1 MPEGDTIWYVARRLR
16 PVLVDQ
22 PLTDVL
28 CRWPRVVY
36 GLRGRSVRQ
45 IDTHGK
51 HLLLRF
57 TDATTLRIHLKMTGR
72 WRVFT
77 RDPSTYTTRD
87 LGVALTTERATAAC
101 YNVPDVERI
110 DDRALSRHRLLS
122 ALGPDVLAEDFDAD
136 AAVQRAPLDLSIAE
150 ALLDQRIAAGVG
162 NVWRA
167 EILFVERQ
175 NPFTRVGDLPDPVRI
190 WQRASDYMR
199 ASLASDF
206 HGTTGNPRH
215 DHYVYG
221 RTRRACLRCGTPIRA
236 KKIGG
241 PMPRAVYWCPRC
253 QP

>member
-16 PVLVDQ
+16 PILVDR
-22 PLTDVL
+22 PLTGVL
-28 CRWPRVVY
+28 CRWPRVTY
-36 GLRGRSVRQ
+36 GLTGEQVRR
-45 IDTHGK
+45 IETHGK

-57 TDATTLRIHLKMTGR
+57 TDASTIRIHLKMTGR
-72 WRVFT
+72 WRIFT
-77 RDPSTYTTRD
+77 KDPTSYPTRD
-87 LGVALTTERATAAC
+87 LGVAFTTKDATAAC

-110 DDRALSRHRLLS
+110 DDRALATHRQLSR
-122 ALGPDVLAEDFDAD
+122 LGPDVLDADFDAGT
-136 AAVQRAPLDLSIAE
+136 AVQRAPDDLSIAE

-175 NPFTRVGDLPDPVRI
+175 DPFTRVGDLPEPARI

-199 ASLASDF
+199 ASLAPDF

-215 DHYVYG
+215 DHFVYN
-221 RTRRACLRCGTPIRA
+221 RTRRPCLRCRTPIRA
-236 KKIGG
+236 KKIGQ

-253 QP
+253 QA